1 MPPQTT
7 PLLWGNKIALSFPN
21 HPSIPKQII
30 AINGCCGGILTPS
43 TQKLKASTQGANF
56 ILQRTDPSGV
66 SPHPSPL
73 SCSTPGILI
82 QETPLPELGKSTIHL
97 SFSEAFLQHA
107 KKEGRIA
114 IQLLA
119 EGFIPAN
126 LVVEAH

>member
-1 MPPQTT
+1 
-7 PLLWGNKIALSFPN
+7 
-21 HPSIPKQII
+21 
-30 AINGCCGGILTPS
+30 
-43 TQKLKASTQGANF
+43 
-56 ILQRTDPSGV
+56 
-66 SPHPSPL
+66 
-73 SCSTPGILI
+73 LI